1 MSAPAKVTSS
11 GRHPI
16 APTLEEWRAMAPA
29 ERERFLEEVLD
40 SLSDPKEAMS
50 EGRPHKRAKSRALD
64 ELTLHF
70 SKMGRAI
77 YLADE
82 MAVLCPGQESFSPDI
97 LAVLDV
103 PQPEDDERMAWVVA
117 DEGKGL
123 DLVIEVLHHGNRDK
137 DLNRNVAWY
146 AALGIPE
153 YFVYDR
159 LRQRVVA
166 YRLPSVGAR
175 VYQEI
180 RPRLGRYTSQVLGL
194 DLAIVGGHLRFF
206 SSHAEL
212 IGSTELIARLSGM
225 MDDVD
230 ARADEAETRAE
241 QAEARAEQAEKR
253 AGETEV
259 FVLQRSVLHV
269 LEARRIEVPDDL
281 RATVAACRD
290 VQVLERWLARAVT
303 AVRAAD
309 VAQE

>member
-1 MSAPAKVTSS
+1 MSAPAKATSS

-16 APTLEEWRAMAPA
+16 APTLDEWRAMAPA

-82 MAVLCPGQESFSPDI
+82 MAVLYPGQESFSPDI

-180 RPRLGRYTSQVLGL
+180 RPRLGRYASQVLGL

-206 SSHAEL
+206 TSHAEL
-212 IGSTELIARLSGM
+212 IGSTALIVRLSGM

-230 ARADEAETRAE
+230 ARADKAETRAE
-241 QAEARAEQAEKR
+241 QAEARADEAVL
-253 AGETEV
+253 A
-259 FVLQRSVLHV
+259 LQRSVLHV
-269 LEARRIEVPDDL
+269 LEARRIEVPDEL

-290 VQVLERWLARAVT
+290 VQVLERWLGRAVT